1 MQNRK
6 GKGGMAIAIKENLR
20 RHTQKKVERINEKIT
35 IMHIKTQIQGKTM
48 VVMNT
53 HAQDVSTA
61 IDIREI

>member
-1 MQNRK
+1 
-6 GKGGMAIAIKENLR
+6 MAIAIKENLR